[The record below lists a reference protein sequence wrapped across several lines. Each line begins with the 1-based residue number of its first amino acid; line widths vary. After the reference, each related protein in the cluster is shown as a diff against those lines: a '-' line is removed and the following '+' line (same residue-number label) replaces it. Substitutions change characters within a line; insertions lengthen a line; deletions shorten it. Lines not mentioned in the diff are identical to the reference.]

1 MSATI
6 GINDLKFTIFA
17 SGHDYTLADSG
28 DGDVQVFSH
37 PFVPLNSVNYAGQW
51 FFLVPDENGDPMDC
65 VKDDIAHCEFT
76 PALGSAFST
85 EGEVTVSCHYHREYI
100 YDEETLVVD
109 KTVSQKITVVNHG
122 SVSQSNTYCDLYS
135 DGYLFYRP
143 RYTSMVENNLVLVGT
158 GQPGKVSSIPWRV
171 RQLGNGIYE
180 FCNGFNLSDIS
191 ELQYADTSH
200 VVGMYGVFGTA
211 RYLNNDKLT
220 EALGGWNVEALRTI
234 NHVLNYA
241 YNVVDLSFMLKW
253 NAPNLENL
261 ETAFSEMYDLAS
273 LHGLENIPFDNVTNL
288 RATFYSDTK
297 LTDISALTGKNV
309 EKVTTMV
316 RLFNS
321 CLALS
326 DLSPLATWKPL
337 ALKDMTSTFEG
348 CTAITNYNALIG
360 WSPKLSAII
369 YCFKGNSSLVNIE
382 GLANLDVSEVED
394 FTEVFMNDSAVRS
407 LHGLEI
413 WDVSRGKKFART
425 FSTMPYL
432 TTLEPIKNWNFAS
445 AVDVSNMLESN
456 GFVANV
462 DDLNWNFPNLTGNAS
477 IFGSTHKLWYSSIID
492 KVIYEAWW
500 YYYDIDGNAYG
511 GSAVYDIDNPLV
523 QVWKDASDAQNWTV
537 GGSNLAMFRNT
548 EWNNLPSWN

>member
-6 GINDLKFTIFA
+6 GINDLKFVIFGA
-17 SGHDYTLADSG
+17 GHDYTLADSG
-28 DGDVQVFSH
+28 DGDVQIFSH
-37 PFVPLNSVNYAGQW
+37 PFVPLNSVNYAGQYY
-51 FFLVPDENGDPMDC
+51 FLVPDENGDPMDA
-65 VKDDIAHCEFT
+65 VKDDIAHCTFT
-76 PALGSAFST
+76 PALGTAFST
-85 EGEVTVSCHYHREYI
+85 EGEVTVECHYHREYI

-143 RYTSMVENNLVLVGT
+143 RYTSTVENNLVLVGT
-158 GQPGKVSSIPWRV
+158 GQPSKVSSLPWRV
-171 RQLGNGIYE
+171 GQLGNGIYE

-241 YNVVDLSFMLKW
+241 YNIVDLSFMLKW

-326 DLSPLATWKPL
+326 DLSPLANWKPL

-348 CTAITNYNALIG
+348 CTAIKNYNALIG

-413 WDVSRGKKFART
+413 WDVSSGKKFART

-432 TTLEPIKNWNFAS
+432 STLEPIKNWNFAS

-462 DDLNWNFPNLTGNAS
+462 DGLNWNFPNLTGNAS
-477 IFGSTHKLWYSSIID
+477 IFGSTHKLWYSSIIN

-511 GSAVYDIDNPLV
+511 GSAVYDIDHPLV
-523 QVWKDASDAQNWTV
+523 QVWKDASDAQSWAV

-548 EWNNLPSWN
+548 EWDNLPSWN